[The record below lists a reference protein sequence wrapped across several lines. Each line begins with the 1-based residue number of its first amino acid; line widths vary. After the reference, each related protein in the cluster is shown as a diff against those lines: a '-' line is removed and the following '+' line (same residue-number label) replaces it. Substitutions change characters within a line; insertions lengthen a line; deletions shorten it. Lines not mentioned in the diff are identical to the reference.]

1 MTGAKQGLVLGVLA
15 VAALVAGVATPA
27 HADRPSL
34 TISPGGTL
42 FRDGHP
48 LGPSRRGQHV
58 PHAQGVR
65 PGAPRH
71 DGRHGFP
78 HGHHHFKHFRGHN
91 VIVLPSPVVVV
102 PGRCW
107 TQGYWAYQWVPQAAP
122 YQHWVAGHWSPA
134 GTWVPG
140 HYQTHYHQSGYYQ
153 PYWVEGY
160 WSGC

>member
-1 MTGAKQGLVLGVLA
+1 MTGVRLGLLLGMLA
-15 VAALVAGVATPA
+15 TAALVGGVAATA
-27 HADRPSL
+27 LADPLKL
-34 TISPGGTL
+34 TISPGGTR

-48 LGPSRRGQHV
+48 HNNVRRGQDAPKLHGTV
-58 PHAQGVR
+58 PGK
-65 PGAPRH
+65 PRH
-71 DGRHGFP
+71 DGRHG
-78 HGHHHFKHFRGHN
+78 HHHFKRFRGHN

-107 TQGYWAYQWVPQAAP
+107 TEGHWAYQWVPQVTP
-122 YQHWVAGHWSPA
+122 YQVWVAGHWSAA

-140 HYQTHYHQSGYYQ
+140 HHQTHYRGSGYYH

>member
-1 MTGAKQGLVLGVLA
+1 MTAARAGLVLGMLATVVLVGA
-15 VAALVAGVATPA
+15 PAAPA
-27 HADRPSL
+27 HAEPPRL
-34 TISPGGTL
+34 TISPGGTR

-48 LGPSRRGQHV
+48 LNDVRRGQHA
-58 PHAQGVR
+58 PHLHGAV

-71 DGRHGFP
+71 DGRHGLP
-78 HGHHHFKHFRGHN
+78 HGHHFKRFRGHN

-122 YQHWVAGHWSPA
+122 YHVWVAGHWSA
-134 GTWVPG
+134 EGSWVPG
-140 HYQTHYHQSGYYQ
+140 HYQTHYHASGYYH

-160 WSGC
+160 WSAC